1 MIKSNIR
8 PAAFVVVAILALA
21 GAMPASSA
29 SYELDTS
36 HSQIQFKVRHLG
48 ISSVIGHFSVF
59 GGTLVFDPE
68 AMEKGSV
75 EVVIDTASIDTAE
88 EKRDEHLRSGDF
100 LNVVEHPKM
109 SFESTGVKVLE
120 EGLEVSGNLTIRDV
134 TRPVVLEAEFNG
146 QANDPWGNSRVG
158 FEASTTINR
167 TEFGLTWN
175 KMLEAGGL
183 LVGEDVK
190 ISLSVEAIE
199 QTVES
204 VPAS

>member
-167 TEFGLTWN
+167 TDFGLTWN

-190 ISLSVEAIE
+190 ISLTVEAIE
-199 QTVES
+199 QAVES
-204 VPAS
+204 APAS

>member
-8 PAAFVVVAILALA
+8 PAAFVVVAILALG

-59 GGTLVFDPE
+59 GGTLDFDPE
-68 AMEKGSV
+68 AMDKGSV
-75 EVVIDTASIDTAE
+75 NVVIDAASIDTAE

-100 LNVVEHPKM
+100 LNVAEFPELR
-109 SFESTGVKVLE
+109 FESTSVKSTAD
-120 EGLEVSGNLTIRDV
+120 GLEVSGNLTIRDV

-146 QANDPWGNSRVG
+146 QAKDPWGNSRVG

-167 TEFGLTWN
+167 TDFGLTWN
-175 KMLEAGGL
+175 KMLEAGGV
-183 LVGEDVK
+183 LVGEDVR
-190 ISLSVEAIE
+190 ISLTVQAIE
-199 QTVES
+199 QAVEAA
-204 VPAS
+204 PAS